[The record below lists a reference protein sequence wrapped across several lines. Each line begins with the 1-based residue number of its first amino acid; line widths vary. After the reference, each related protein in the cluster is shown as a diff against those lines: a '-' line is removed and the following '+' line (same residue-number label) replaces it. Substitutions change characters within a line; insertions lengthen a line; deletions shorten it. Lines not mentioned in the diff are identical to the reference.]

1 MNVRQMIY
9 GLMGFCVCLV
19 VFIVYHLSRSADNPN
34 PFKRKRVYE
43 RVCPQDGEGSAAPLN
58 YAILLD
64 NISEAVS
71 SINRK
76 LRSRLKT
83 DETIAILSTAV
94 NEEAAKHNLP
104 IFLESLKFVE
114 PSLIDQ
120 TIIFCLDDPAC
131 KQCQRLHN
139 DPTLCLYMNL
149 GVSGESLAPV
159 PHGKDFNSRSY
170 WRLTYGRVYTT
181 LMIHNEGVNVLP
193 VDVDSVFLRNPFS
206 LGEEITQVNPLDPIL
221 LYMYQCIVQ
230 VLDKLLSTL
239 TTDYP

>member
-1 MNVRQMIY
+1 M
-9 GLMGFCVCLV
+9 
-19 VFIVYHLSRSADNPN
+19 
-34 PFKRKRVYE
+34 YE

-58 YAILLD
+58 YAVLVD
-64 NISEAVS
+64 NISAAIS

-76 LRSRLKT
+76 LRSRLNT

-104 IFLESLKFVE
+104 VFLESLKFVE

-139 DPTLCLYMNL
+139 DPTLCLYMDL

-206 LGEEITQVNPLDPIL
+206 IGEEIAQVRTLCDPNL
-221 LYMYQCIVQ
+221 L
-230 VLDKLLSTL
+230 
-239 TTDYP
+239 